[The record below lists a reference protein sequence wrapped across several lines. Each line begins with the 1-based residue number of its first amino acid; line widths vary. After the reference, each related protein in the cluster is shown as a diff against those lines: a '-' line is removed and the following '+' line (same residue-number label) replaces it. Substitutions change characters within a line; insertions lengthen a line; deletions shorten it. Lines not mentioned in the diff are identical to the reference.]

1 MAEARSHKAEQAQST
16 HTGERDRID
25 DDNVKSSGRGP
36 RATLGHVALR
46 YSFYACTGVA
56 SVSSTCFTSSGSSP
70 QSQPASHTDSTPCMG
85 QMSMRSSRAST
96 GQPRIPRLIRN
107 TQRIPRHKWC
117 STEPLLSALPALLGV
132 TDTGTGPRC
141 QGLPGTAE
149 AHRGEAA
156 AAEGAAAGKRD
167 RAPTHGPR
175 AIITIL

>member
-1 MAEARSHKAEQAQST
+1 M
-16 HTGERDRID
+16 
-25 DDNVKSSGRGP
+25 
-36 RATLGHVALR
+36 RAAR
-46 YSFYACTGVA
+46 YSR
-56 SVSSTCFTSSGSSP
+56 TCCAALLFLCLHWRRKRLVDMFHLLWELPTITAGEP
-70 QSQPASHTDSTPCMG
+70 HGLHAVHG
-85 QMSMRSSRAST
+85 MSMRSSRAST

-167 RAPTHGPR
+167 RAPREAAQSKEGRGGPPTAHEPSSPHPVR
-175 AIITIL
+175 E

>member
-1 MAEARSHKAEQAQST
+1 MRRTRQLQQYGGSAEPQSRTSAVNT
-16 HTGERDRID
+16 HRRTRP
-25 DDNVKSSGRGP
+25 N
-36 RATLGHVALR
+36 HVALR

-132 TDTGTGPRC
+132 MDTGTGPRC

-149 AHRGEAA
+149 AGLRTDVEADMYRCGSQRRCC
-156 AAEGAAAGKRD
+156 ER
-167 RAPTHGPR
+167 R
-175 AIITIL
+175 

>member
-16 HTGERDRID
+16 HTGERDRLTMTTSRAA
-25 DDNVKSSGRGP
+25 VEGRALLSDMLRCATLSMLALASQASRRHVSPPLGAP
-36 RATLGHVALR
+36 HNHSRRATRTPRHAW
-46 YSFYACTGVA
+46 
-56 SVSSTCFTSSGSSP
+56 GSCRCS
-70 QSQPASHTDSTPCMG
+70 
-85 QMSMRSSRAST
+85 AST

-149 AHRGEAA
+149 AGLRTDVEADMYRCGSQRRCC
-156 AAEGAAAGKRD
+156 ER
-167 RAPTHGPR
+167 R
-175 AIITIL
+175 

>member
-1 MAEARSHKAEQAQST
+1 MTTSRAAVE
-16 HTGERDRID
+16 
-25 DDNVKSSGRGP
+25 GRALLSDML
-36 RATLGHVALR
+36 RCATLSMLALASQASRRHV
-46 YSFYACTGVA
+46 
-56 SVSSTCFTSSGSSP
+56 SP
-70 QSQPASHTDSTPCMG
+70 PLGPPHNHSRRATPCMG

-117 STEPLLSALPALLGV
+117 STEPLLSALSALLGV

-167 RAPTHGPR
+167 RAPREDAQSKEGRGGPPTAHEPSSPHPVR
-175 AIITIL
+175 E